1 MSESDRLDPVLERL
15 SSELRRPVPDN
26 AAAKA
31 RLMDA
36 VREMPP
42 VRRRPRSGI
51 GWLVRP
57 RPVMISPLVGLAAA
71 AALALVMVMSGRAER
86 GVSGVPPTPAIAATA
101 AAEQTAAPA
110 GPSRVEFVFVASTA
124 STVSLVG
131 SFNGWNAT
139 ATPLRPTAS
148 PGVWSVTVPLAPGR
162 HVYAFVVDGSELI
175 ADPTA
180 PQAPDDDFGSPNS
193 VIVIGESST

>member
-1 MSESDRLDPVLERL
+1 MSERERLDPVLTRL
-15 SSELRRPVPDN
+15 AAELRKPVPG
-26 AAAKA
+26 APGAKA

-42 VRRRPRSGI
+42 VRRRPWSAI

-57 RPVMISPLVGLAAA
+57 RPVMVSPLVGLAAA
-71 AALALVMVMSGRAER
+71 AGLAFVVLLAGRVTTDAPGLPTAAPTR
-86 GVSGVPPTPAIAATA
+86 GAIAAGRAASATA
-101 AAEQTAAPA
+101 
-110 GPSRVEFVFVASTA
+110 PSTVEFVFVASSA

-131 SFNGWNAT
+131 SFNDWNVA
-139 ATPLRPTAS
+139 ATPLRPTTT

>member
-1 MSESDRLDPVLERL
+1 MSDSDRLDPVLERL
-15 SSELRRPVPDN
+15 SSELRRPVLGN

-42 VRRRPRSGI
+42 VPRRSRSAI

-57 RPVMISPLVGLAAA
+57 RPIMVSPLVGLAAA
-71 AALALVMVMSGRAER
+71 AGLAVVMVLSGRDEPSGNGEMPGPDAAVAAVPER
-86 GVSGVPPTPAIAATA
+86 SPAS
-101 AAEQTAAPA
+101 AAP
-110 GPSRVEFVFVASTA
+110 STVEFVLVTSSA

-139 ATPLRPTAS
+139 ATPLRPTGS
-148 PGVWSVTVPLAPGR
+148 PGVWSVSVPLTPGR